1 MYVVYVIKSEKD
13 NSLYIGYTKNLDKRI
28 EQHNSGSKGARYTK
42 TRRPV
47 KLSFVEIVQTQKD
60 AMLRELELK
69 RLPRWR
75 KLDLING
82 VAE

>member
-1 MYVVYVIKSEKD
+1 MVTCSDGTIYT
-13 NSLYIGYTKNLDKRI
+13 GYTKDLLKRLD
-28 EQHNSGSKGARYTK
+28 QHNSGSKGARYTK

-60 AMLRELELK
+60 AILRELELK
-69 RLPRWR
+69 RLPRQR

>member
-1 MYVVYVIKSEKD
+1 MVTCSDGTIYT
-13 NSLYIGYTKNLDKRI
+13 GYTKDLLKRL

-60 AMLRELELK
+60 AILRELELK
-69 RLPRWR
+69 RLPRQR

>member
-1 MYVVYVIKSEKD
+1 MITCSDGTIYT
-13 NSLYIGYTKNLDKRI
+13 GYTKDLLKRL

-69 RLPRWR
+69 RLPRQR

>member
-1 MYVVYVIKSEKD
+1 MVTCSDGTIYT
-13 NSLYIGYTKNLDKRI
+13 GYTKDLLKRL

-47 KLSFVEIVQTQKD
+47 KLSFVEIVRSQKD

-69 RLPRWR
+69 RLPRQR

>member
-1 MYVVYVIKSEKD
+1 MKFFVYMVTCSDGTI
-13 NSLYIGYTKNLDKRI
+13 YTGYTKDLLKRI

-69 RLPRWR
+69 RLPRQR

>member
-1 MYVVYVIKSEKD
+1 MVTCSDGTIYT
-13 NSLYIGYTKNLDKRI
+13 GYTKDLLKRLD
-28 EQHNSGSKGARYTK
+28 QHNSGSKGARYTK

-69 RLPRWR
+69 RLPRQR

>member
-1 MYVVYVIKSEKD
+1 MITCSDGTIYT
-13 NSLYIGYTKNLDKRI
+13 GYTKDLLKRL

-69 RLPRWR
+69 RLSRQR

>member
-1 MYVVYVIKSEKD
+1 MVTCSDGTIYT
-13 NSLYIGYTKNLDKRI
+13 GYTKDLLKRLK
-28 EQHNSGSKGARYTK
+28 QHNSGSKGARYTK

-60 AMLRELELK
+60 AILRELELK
-69 RLPRWR
+69 RLPRER

>member
-1 MYVVYVIKSEKD
+1 MVTCSDGTIYT
-13 NSLYIGYTKNLDKRI
+13 GYTKDLLKRL

-60 AMLRELELK
+60 AILRELELK
-69 RLPRWR
+69 RLPRER